1 MEEFTEWAQWVD
13 TGVSWGQF
21 GVPATDS
28 CLCALDELPGYVG
41 AYPGVLEGWAYRAGG
56 PLWEEHPLCIEA
68 TSGED
73 TPHMVVLD
81 RHLG

>member
-1 MEEFTEWAQWVD
+1 M
-13 TGVSWGQF
+13 
-21 GVPATDS
+21 
-28 CLCALDELPGYVG
+28 CALDELPGYVG